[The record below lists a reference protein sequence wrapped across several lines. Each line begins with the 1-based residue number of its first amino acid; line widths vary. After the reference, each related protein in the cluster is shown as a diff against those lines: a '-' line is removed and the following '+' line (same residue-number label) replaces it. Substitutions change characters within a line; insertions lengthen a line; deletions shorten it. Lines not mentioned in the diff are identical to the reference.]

1 MKMESAHAP
10 TLTFTNPPPTPP
22 NQQQASMPVDH
33 VRQVFAMSH
42 VCRAAREGVRGVGGL
57 PAMRISGAREDL
69 LEHMRRVWPRLR
81 FAIDMNGCNVEQF
94 WAVELPKHH
103 ACVVEVR
110 AGLLYPFFS
119 SVQPQNACL
128 WNPNS
133 FLLGFAPQWYP
144 TRSGGL
150 SRTPW
155 RSPNR
160 RGRCRISIIS

>member
-1 MKMESAHAP
+1 
-10 TLTFTNPPPTPP
+10 
-22 NQQQASMPVDH
+22 MPVDH

-110 AGLLYPFFS
+110 AGLLYPLFFQCPALPKCMLVEPKFIS
-119 SVQPQNACL
+119 LWVCATGVDVQCGNGHN
-128 WNPNS
+128 W
-133 FLLGFAPQWYP
+133 
-144 TRSGGL
+144 RSGGG
-150 SRTPW
+150 SVPE
-155 RSPNR
+155 
-160 RGRCRISIIS
+160 

>member
-1 MKMESAHAP
+1 MPKKPTVP

-110 AGLLYPFFS
+110 AGLLYPLFF
-119 SVQPQNACL
+119 QCPALPKMHACGTQIHFS
-128 WNPNS
+128 W
-133 FLLGFAPQWYP
+133 
-144 TRSGGL
+144 GL
-150 SRTPW
+150 RH
-155 RSPNR
+155 
-160 RGRCRISIIS
+160 RCQCPE

>member
-1 MKMESAHAP
+1 
-10 TLTFTNPPPTPP
+10 
-22 NQQQASMPVDH
+22 MPVDH

-110 AGLLYPFFS
+110 AGLLYPLFS
-119 SVQPQNACL
+119 SVQHPKMHACGTQIHFS
-128 WNPNS
+128 W
-133 FLLGFAPQWYP
+133 
-144 TRSGGL
+144 GL
-150 SRTPW
+150 RH
-155 RSPNR
+155 
-160 RGRCRISIIS
+160 RCRCPMWEQAQLAQWR

>member
-1 MKMESAHAP
+1 MESAHAP
-10 TLTFTNPPPTPP
+10 TRTFTNPPPTPP

-110 AGLLYPFFS
+110 ADLLYPLFLQCPRHHKMHACGTQIHFS
-119 SVQPQNACL
+119 
-128 WNPNS
+128 W
-133 FLLGFAPQWYP
+133 
-144 TRSGGL
+144 GL
-150 SRTPW
+150 
-155 RSPNR
+155 R
-160 RGRCRISIIS
+160 RRCRCPMWEQAQLAQWRWEPT